1 MSSTAEQAQNTVN
14 QAAQDTEAA
23 AERIRE
29 LNEQILDF
37 GRKAGVSFL
46 EGYENTLKTWA
57 EYQDKIADSSQVEW
71 IASIARAQANFT
83 REITRVYTGTA
94 RDLLK

>member
-1 MSSTAEQAQNTVN
+1 M
-14 QAAQDTEAA
+14 AATQGKTSKDTEAA

-37 GRKAGVSFL
+37 GRKAGIQFL
-46 EGYENTLKTWA
+46 DAYESTLKTFA
-57 EYQDKIADSSQVEW
+57 DYQDKVADQSQIEW

-83 REITRVYTGTA
+83 REVTRVYTSSA

>member
-1 MSSTAEQAQNTVN
+1 MATATQNK
-14 QAAQDTEAA
+14 ASKDIDAA

-37 GRKAGVSFL
+37 GRKAGVQFL
-46 EGYENTLKTWA
+46 EAYETTLKTYA
-57 EYQDKIADSSQVEW
+57 DYQDKVADQSQVEW
-71 IASIARAQANFT
+71 VASIARAQANFT
-83 REITRVYTGTA
+83 REVTRVYTSSA

>member
-1 MSSTAEQAQNTVN
+1 MAATTQSKTAR
-14 QAAQDTEAA
+14 DTDAA

-46 EGYENTLKTWA
+46 ESYENTLKTWA
-57 EYQDKIADSSQVEW
+57 EYQDKVADSSQVEW
-71 IASIARAQANFT
+71 VASIARAQANFT
-83 REITRVYTGTA
+83 REITRVYTSSA

>member
-1 MSSTAEQAQNTVN
+1 M
-14 QAAQDTEAA
+14 AATQGKTKHDVDAA

-37 GRKAGVSFL
+37 GRKAGISFL

-57 EYQDKIADSSQVEW
+57 EYQDKVADSSQVEW
-71 IASIARAQANFT
+71 VASIARAQANFT
-83 REITRVYTGTA
+83 REITRVYTSSA

>member
-1 MSSTAEQAQNTVN
+1 MATTTQGKTSK
-14 QAAQDTEAA
+14 DIDAA

-37 GRKAGVSFL
+37 GRKAGVQFL
-46 EGYENTLKTWA
+46 DAYESTLKTFA
-57 EYQDKIADSSQVEW
+57 DYQDKVADQSQVEW
-71 IASIARAQANFT
+71 VASIARAQANFT
-83 REITRVYTGTA
+83 REVTRVYTSSA

>member
-1 MSSTAEQAQNTVN
+1 MATTTQGKTSK
-14 QAAQDTEAA
+14 DIDAA

-37 GRKAGVSFL
+37 GRKAGVQFL
-46 EGYENTLKTWA
+46 DAYESTLKTFA
-57 EYQDKIADSSQVEW
+57 DYQDKVADQSQIEW
-71 IASIARAQANFT
+71 VASIARAQADFT
-83 REITRVYTGTA
+83 REVTRVYTSSA